1 MIMTKVEDKVE
12 DKAPKPVV
20 VAAPPVAK
28 SLLATK
34 AKSQDEF
41 DKYA

>member
-1 MIMTKVEDKVE
+1 MIMTKVEDKA
-12 DKAPKPVV
+12 APKPVV
-20 VAAPPVAK
+20 AAAPPVAK

-34 AKSQDEF
+34 AKSQDDF

>member
-1 MIMTKVEDKVE
+1 MIMTKVEDK
-12 DKAPKPVV
+12 KPAPP
-20 VAAPPVAK
+20 APASPPVAK

-34 AKSQDEF
+34 AKNADDF